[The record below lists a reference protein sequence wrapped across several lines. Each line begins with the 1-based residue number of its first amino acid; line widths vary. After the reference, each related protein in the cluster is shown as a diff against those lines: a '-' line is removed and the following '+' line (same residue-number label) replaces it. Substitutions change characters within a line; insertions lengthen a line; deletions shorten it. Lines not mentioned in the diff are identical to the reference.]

1 MKMKNY
7 LKITILFVVLFTISC
22 ETATENEATIEEQ
35 VVAAFTKFKNGN
47 YSSALSDFSK
57 LVIET
62 DSLPILQSQVY
73 VGIGY
78 CQLRAANKNT
88 IELTSAYNAFGN
100 ALSRDSN
107 NFDARAGR
115 SIMNYSYKKSFSLAI
130 VDGNYLINNS
140 PDYTFVYDQTITHV
154 DVRLHVAMSYFDL
167 EEFSSAYNMVRTV
180 NSNFTL
186 SPTDPVYNTKLS
198 AEIERLVEL
207 NN

>member
-1 MKMKNY
+1 MKMKNR
-7 LKITILFVVLFTISC
+7 S
-22 ETATENEATIEEQ
+22 
-35 VVAAFTKFKNGN
+35 
-47 YSSALSDFSK
+47 YSSALTDFEK

-62 DSLPILQSQVY
+62 DTLAVLKSQAY
-73 VGIGY
+73 TGIGY
-78 CQLRAANKNT
+78 CQLRTANKNNT
-88 IELTSAYNAFGN
+88 VLSSAYNAFTN
-100 ALSRDSN
+100 ALNSN
-107 NFDARAGR
+107 SSNLDARAAR
-115 SIMNYSYKKSFSLAI
+115 SMMSYSYMKNFSSAI
-130 VDGNYLINNS
+130 ADGNYLINNS
-140 PDYTFVYDQTITHV
+140 ATYSFAYDQTITHV